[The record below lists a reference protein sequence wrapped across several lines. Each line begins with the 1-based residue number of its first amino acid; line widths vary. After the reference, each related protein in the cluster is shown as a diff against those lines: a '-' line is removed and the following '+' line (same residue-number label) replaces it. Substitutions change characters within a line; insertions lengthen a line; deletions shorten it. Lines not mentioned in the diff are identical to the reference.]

1 MHDLIII
8 DDETELL
15 EGLSE
20 YFPWE
25 SLGFRVAGA
34 FGDCRTALQY
44 CRSRRVD
51 VVLTD
56 IRLPFFSGFDLI
68 RKLKNMEHVPLFC
81 VMSAY
86 SDFEYAKQAIQFG
99 VQDYLVKPSSF
110 EDIEKVFINIRR
122 TLDANTGAN
131 IPRQAFCDNPLVNKA
146 MEIIEKKT
154 SSCTLNSIAEELDIH
169 SSYLSRLFKEK
180 IGENFQD
187 YLVRKKM
194 TLAAEMLVGKVGY
207 RNNEIAAALG
217 YQDAQNFCRIF
228 RKHYGV
234 SPQQYR
240 QEHLKSGKET
250 VLYRYSS
257 PIVFRC

>member
-1 MHDLIII
+1 MPDTSSMYDLIII

-240 QEHLKSGKET
+240 QEHLK
-250 VLYRYSS
+250 
-257 PIVFRC
+257 